1 MDERER
7 IMNKWAPIMEGMGL
21 TGSKADWMSQYAQMH
36 EDNETAMPD
45 SDTEQTK
52 FPSVFP
58 IATRI
63 VAQTVGLDLVSVVPL
78 GSNTTEELD
87 RIKAEVE
94 AENRDRKI
102 DSVIEGQEYEEMK
115 VNEHPDFVPGPRGD
129 LFYLDYNY
137 TDPNTTKLTD
147 VDIDKVDNTV
157 KTNNIK

>member
-1 MDERER
+1 
-7 IMNKWAPIMEGMGL
+7 MNKWAPIMEGMGL

-36 EDNETAMPD
+36 ADNENVLPGTVE
-45 SDTEQTK
+45 EQVK

-58 IATRI
+58 MATRI

-102 DSVIEGQEYEEMK
+102 DSVIEGQQYEEMK

-129 LFYLDYNY
+129 LFYLDFCYGSG
-137 TDPNTTKLTD
+137 TQSSE
-147 VDIDKVDNTV
+147 
-157 KTNNIK
+157 